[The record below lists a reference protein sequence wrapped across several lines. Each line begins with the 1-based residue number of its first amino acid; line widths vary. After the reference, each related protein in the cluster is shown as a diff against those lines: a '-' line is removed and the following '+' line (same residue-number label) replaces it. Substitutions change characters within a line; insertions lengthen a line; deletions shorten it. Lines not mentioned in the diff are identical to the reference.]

1 MNINPTWLLLSLV
14 ISAVGMGLFIYGKKQ
29 SRVPHLVAGLILMIY
44 TYVVT
49 SALWMIL
56 IALAILAALFMLVRL
71 GW

>member
-1 MNINPTWLLLSLV
+1 MKIDATWLLLSLV

-29 SRVPHLVAGLILMIY
+29 SRIPHLVVGVILMIY

>member
-1 MNINPTWLLLSLV
+1 
-14 ISAVGMGLFIYGKKQ
+14 MGLFIYGKKQ
-29 SRVPHLVAGLILMIY
+29 SRIPHLVAGLILMIY

>member
-29 SRVPHLVAGLILMIY
+29 SRIPHLVAGLILMIY

>member
-1 MNINPTWLLLSLV
+1 MKIDATWLLLSMV

-29 SRVPHLVAGLILMIY
+29 SRIPHLVAGLILMIY

>member
-1 MNINPTWLLLSLV
+1 VKIDATWLLLSLV

-29 SRVPHLVAGLILMIY
+29 SRIPHLVVGVILMIY

>member
-1 MNINPTWLLLSLV
+1 MKIDATWLLLSLV

-29 SRVPHLVAGLILMIY
+29 SRIPHLVAGLILMIY

>member
-1 MNINPTWLLLSLV
+1 VKIDATWLLLSLV

-29 SRVPHLVAGLILMIY
+29 SRIPHLVAGLILMIY